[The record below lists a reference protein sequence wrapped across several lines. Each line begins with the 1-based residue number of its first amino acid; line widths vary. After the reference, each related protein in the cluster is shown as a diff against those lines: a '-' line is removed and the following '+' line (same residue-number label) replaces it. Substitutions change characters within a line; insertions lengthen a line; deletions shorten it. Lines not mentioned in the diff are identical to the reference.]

1 MKVKICGI
9 KDVET
14 ARYAIERGAD
24 AVGFVFAKSK
34 RKVTSEEARMLVDSL
49 PVHVLKVG
57 VFVNEA
63 LEVVQEI
70 IAQTGINV
78 VQLHGDE
85 SPQYCRQ
92 LAVPVI
98 KAFSIES
105 REDLQKIHEFDC
117 DYALL
122 DSPKGKYRG
131 GNGIKFDWSL
141 LSQFDRRGKKIILA
155 GGLDPNNVDDAIK
168 EVLPYM
174 VDVSSGVETDGKK
187 DFAKIETFLSKA
199 KNREEVK

>member
-14 ARYAIERGAD
+14 VRYAIEQGAD
-24 AVGFVFAKSK
+24 AVGFVFAESK
-34 RKVTSEEARMLVDSL
+34 RKITSEEAGELIDSL
-49 PVHVLKVG
+49 PANVLKVG

-85 SPQYCRQ
+85 SPEYCRQ
-92 LAVPVI
+92 LTVPVI

-105 REDLQKIHEFDC
+105 KEDLEQIHQFDC

-131 GNGIKFDWSL
+131 GNGVKFDWSL

-155 GGLDPNNVDDAIK
+155 GGLNPNNVEDAIK
-168 EVLPYM
+168 EVMPYM

-187 DFAKIETFLSKA
+187 DFAKIQTFLRKA